1 MSTDKA
7 ADGGPSSTE
16 MGRKDV
22 GKPELNSKDTENSVV
37 PAVDDKWKNRPWEQP
52 LYFDIWSF

>member
-1 MSTDKA
+1 MRGSMSTDKA

-22 GKPELNSKDTENSVV
+22 WKPELNSKDTENSVV
-37 PAVDDKWKNRPWEQP
+37 PAVDDK
-52 LYFDIWSF
+52 